1 MAAVVGA
8 ERLRQRAAGRAS
20 RAVAGDRRRRT
31 QDTRPGV
38 CGAGRALA
46 IVGSQNQDPRSR
58 LHNTEAW
65 ITLDSAELAG
75 ELAALFEEGADRNHA
90 FKVERNDVDGLD
102 KLAWSTQL
110 DGTTVRYDSEPMSG
124 LWLRLW
130 RGLLGVL
137 IPEHML

>member
-1 MAAVVGA
+1 MK
-8 ERLRQRAAGRAS
+8 
-20 RAVAGDRRRRT
+20 DRE
-31 QDTRPGV
+31 
-38 CGAGRALA
+38 LA

-75 ELAALFEEGADRNHA
+75 ELAALFEEGADPHHA

-110 DGTTVRYDSEPMSG
+110 DGATVRYDSEPMSA

-130 RGLLGVL
+130 RALLGVL